1 MTGLSGHMRGHG
13 RAKGSSTQYG
23 NLETSGAVNSMVYG
37 LWLVGIPI
45 CSMYGIFT
53 YKTGS

>member
-23 NLETSGAVNSMVYG
+23 NLETSGAGDFYG

-45 CSMYGIFT
+45 CYMYGIFA